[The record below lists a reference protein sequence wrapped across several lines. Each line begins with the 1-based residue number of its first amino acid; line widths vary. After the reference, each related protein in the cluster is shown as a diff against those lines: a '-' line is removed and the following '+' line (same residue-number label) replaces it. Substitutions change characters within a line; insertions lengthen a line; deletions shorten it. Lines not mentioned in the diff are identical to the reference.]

1 MAYQS
6 SMGTLSLFNNDH
18 KKQENHPDRTGLG
31 EFPKALLKE
40 LIAVAK
46 ETPGDTIPVQC
57 AGWDR
62 TSKAGKNYIYIS
74 FEKKWVKPEPVG
86 VENNNGLNKGESGD
100 ELTFE

>member
-1 MAYQS
+1 MADQS
-6 SMGTLSLFNNDH
+6 SKGTLSLFHNDH
-18 KKQENHPDRTGLG
+18 KKQENHPDRTGIG

-62 TSKAGKNYIYIS
+62 TSKAGKDYIYVS
-74 FEKKWVKPEPVG
+74 FEKKWVKQEPVG
-86 VENNNGLNKGESGD
+86 VENNNRLNNKGAED